1 MLLFQLLT
9 AIMVVGLLLSEY
21 FDNEPGKW
29 LTKPI
34 ASAGFI
40 GAAWM
45 AGAWD
50 SPYGRWVL
58 LALCLCWLG
67 DILLIPA
74 QKPNIFKA
82 GIFSFLLGHI
92 AFAMAFIIHG
102 LSGMYCI
109 TALLLLVLPAGFILR
124 WLTPSVPAE
133 MRLPVYAYILVISAM
148 VALAGGTLGHNP
160 MPLIPLGALLFFCS
174 DLSVARDR
182 FVTEGFINRLWGL
195 PMYYGAQLIL
205 AGTVAS

>member
-1 MLLFQLLT
+1 MLLSQLLT
-9 AIMVVGLLLSEY
+9 TIMVVGLLWAEHS
-21 FDNEPGKW
+21 DSEPGRW

-67 DILLIPA
+67 DILLIPY
-74 QKPNIFKA
+74 KNDKLFKA
-82 GIFSFLLGHI
+82 GIFSFLLGHM
-92 AFAMAFIIHG
+92 AFTAAFIIRG
-102 LSGMYCI
+102 LSGMYCF
-109 TALLLLVLPAGFILR
+109 TALALLVLPAGFILR
-124 WLTPSVPAE
+124 WLSPSIPPE
-133 MRLPVYAYILVISAM
+133 MRIPVYAYILAITAM
-148 VALAGGTLGHNP
+148 VALAVGTLGQNP
-160 MPLIPLGALLFFCS
+160 TPLIPLGALLFFCS

-182 FVTEGFINRLWGL
+182 FIAQDFFNRLWGL

-205 AGTVAS
+205 AATVV